1 MVWYYRDGDQEIGP
15 VSKADLQNLVKSKQV
30 SAQTLV
36 KSVEM
41 TDWVPLIDVVRGKA
55 GQPPSPPSPPPPSPP
70 PLNTLTAESEID
82 QTEPIEEIGELAME
96 EKDDSMPP
104 GSQDLAVAEAGEAV
118 ELTICSQ
125 CGGTFPEDQVIAI
138 EDRMIC
144 AACKPMF
151 VQKLKEGVALPLSTA
166 YGGFWIRAVAYFIDA
181 VIFGIVSQVIMIPF
195 SMFVVPSMV
204 SADNQAALGGML
216 ALFGLS
222 MFIGL
227 AVPVFYYTFFHGKWG
242 ATVGKMACGLRVVT
256 AEGEPISY
264 GRAFGRFWAFMLSG
278 LILYIG
284 YIMAGFDDEK
294 RSLHDRICSTRVIK
308 KR

>member
-1 MVWYYRDGDQEIGP
+1 MVWYYRDSDQEIGP
-15 VSKADLQNLVKSKQV
+15 VSKAELQNLVKSKQV

-36 KSVEM
+36 RNVEM
-41 TDWVPLIDVVRGKA
+41 ADWVPLIDVVRGKA
-55 GQPPSPPSPPPPSPP
+55 GQPQSPPSPP
-70 PLNTLTAESEID
+70 LNTTSMD
-82 QTEPIEEIGELAME
+82 SQGGQTGSGDDIGELTMDS
-96 EKDDSMPP
+96 KDDTEP
-104 GSQDLAVAEAGEAV
+104 GEGGDKDSAGATNGAAAELAM
-118 ELTICSQ
+118 CSQ

-151 VQKLKEGVALPLSTA
+151 VQKLKEGVAMPLSTA
-166 YGGFWIRAVAYFIDA
+166 FGGFWIRTLAYLIDSF
-181 VIFGIVSQVIMIPF
+181 VYGIVSWIIILPI
-195 SMFVVPSMV
+195 SMFVMPAMMQ
-204 SADNQAALGGML
+204 AGDQAAIGSMF

-227 AVPVFYYTFFHGKWG
+227 AAPTFYFTFFHGRWG

-256 AEGEPISY
+256 AEGEPITY
-264 GRAFGRFWAFMLSG
+264 MRAFGRFWAFMLSG

-284 YIMAGFDDEK
+284 YFMAGFDDEK